1 LKAPNALVGATL
13 VVALRKKKK
22 VALKMMRMVA
32 RPKSYV
38 PVGWADE
45 IDLRREIPG
54 NRRL

>member
-1 LKAPNALVGATL
+1 LKAPNALV
-13 VVALRKKKK
+13 VALRKK
-22 VALKMMRMVA
+22 RMLA
-32 RPKSYV
+32 RPQSYV

>member
-1 LKAPNALVGATL
+1 
-13 VVALRKKKK
+13 VVALRKQRM
-22 VALKMMRMVA
+22 VVLKMKRMVA